1 MRPRMLQGRNAP
13 PEAKESI
20 GNTEIFTKPG
30 CLFSGHLRSVT
41 SKGSKVRYKFH
52 NITRFEFK
60 QTV

>member
-1 MRPRMLQGRNAP
+1 MCPRMLQGRNTP

-20 GNTEIFTKPG
+20 GNTKIFTNPG

-41 SKGSKVRYKFH
+41 SKGSEVSYKFH
-52 NITRFEFK
+52 NMTRFKFN

>member
-20 GNTEIFTKPG
+20 GNTKIFTNPG
-30 CLFSGHLRSVT
+30 YLFSGHLRSVT
-41 SKGSKVRYKFH
+41 SKGSKVSYKVH
-52 NITRFEFK
+52 NITRFKFN